1 MAFLPERNHK
11 EYTLATS
18 YNLSNGA
25 SAFTSVDIS
34 RFTIISFQ
42 IVANSVTGVNTF
54 QLEQSADG
62 TNWVP
67 LKDIIYELS
76 SGGGSL
82 VIEKS
87 AFSGKYV
94 RLDLID
100 TDSGTISIFLT
111 CKR

>member
-11 EYTLATS
+11 EYTLATN
-18 YNLSNGA
+18 YDLGNGV

-42 IVANSVTGVNTF
+42 IVANGVTGTNRF

-62 TNWVP
+62 SNWVP

-94 RLDLID
+94 RLDLTD
-100 TDSGTISIFLT
+100 ADSGNIDIYLT